1 MTWDKSDSKKT
12 YLITEDDTAVILIK
26 EAYIITEMTII
37 NSTAWIIN
45 FNANS
50 YITADKKL
58 FVNSQNIK

>member
-1 MTWDKSDSKKT
+1 MTWDEFDSKKT

-26 EAYIITEMTII
+26 EAYIITEITII

-58 FVNSQNIK
+58 FVNSKNIK